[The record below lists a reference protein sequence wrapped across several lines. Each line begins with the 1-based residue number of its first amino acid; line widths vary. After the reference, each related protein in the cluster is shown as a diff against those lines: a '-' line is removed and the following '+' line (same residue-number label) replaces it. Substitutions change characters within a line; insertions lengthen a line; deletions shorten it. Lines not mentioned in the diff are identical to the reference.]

1 MKLSHAMWGHQVR
14 LSLQHCTS
22 NKLVAAKGEWNGG
35 GKDWEFE
42 VSRCKFLYI
51 EWIKNKVL
59 LYSKGNY
66 TQYLVIIFN
75 GNNLKK
81 NMYTI

>member
-1 MKLSHAMWGHQVR
+1 
-14 LSLQHCTS
+14 
-22 NKLVAAKGEWNGG
+22 VAAKGEWNGG